1 MLEFSFESQKLLS
14 ADSVKIE
21 DNLSYASL
29 FSNKLSALLV
39 LEKNQE
45 VKDKLGKAIVKVNTD
60 NFDILNYYELKNLN
74 KSLNE

>member
-1 MLEFSFESQKLLS
+1 LKEDRNKLNEDFKLL
-14 ADSVKIE
+14 KE
-21 DNLSYASL
+21 DTK
-29 FSNKLSALLV
+29 NKLSALLV

-45 VKDKLGKAIVKVNTD
+45 VKDKLDKAIVKVNTD